1 MKGERKLEPY
11 LISGDKSYKLTDP
24 NIPKWIH
31 GYNDQVKPIPKDRSK
46 SINLKL
52 QIIKELQNRLKPIQ
66 DEISD
71 LLLEIKK
78 ECKHPLKFRRFVST
92 SRENEFGTGF
102 IKSKCY
108 IWCCECE
115 SKIAETE
122 PI

>member
-1 MKGERKLEPY
+1 MEPY
-11 LISGDKSYKLTDP
+11 LIPGDKSYNLTDP
-24 NIPKWIH
+24 KIPQWIH
-31 GYNDQVKPIPKDRSK
+31 GYNDQVKPIPKNRSK
-46 SINLKL
+46 SVNIKL
-52 QIIKELQNRLKPIQ
+52 QTIDELKKKLKPIQ

-71 LLLEIKK
+71 LISEIKK

-102 IKSKCY
+102 IKSKSY

-115 SKIAETE
+115 CKIAETE